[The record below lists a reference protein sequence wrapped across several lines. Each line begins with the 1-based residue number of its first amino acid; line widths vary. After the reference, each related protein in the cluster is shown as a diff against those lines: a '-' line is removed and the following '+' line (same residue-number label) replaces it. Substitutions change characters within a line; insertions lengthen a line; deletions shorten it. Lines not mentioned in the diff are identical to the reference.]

1 MSFFIGEDGLQNI
14 YMWAIPLHATVIL
27 SEMIYSHISE
37 SKLYSGKDLAT
48 NIYLALVNFSLD
60 LAMKVV
66 AMGVMFFFYS
76 YRIFTWEFTWFY
88 WVICFVVTDFA
99 YYVLHYVDHH
109 SRAFWAIHITHHNSE
124 YFNLTTG
131 FRSSV
136 LEPLYRYLYF
146 VPLAFLGFNPW
157 HIMVVYALGQVY
169 GTWVHTQTVNKMGF
183 LEHILITPSH
193 HRVHHACNIKYLDR
207 NMGMV
212 LIFWDKIFGTFEKED
227 EKVPVKYGIY
237 PKMPDDK
244 PLTIFSYEWRKIWK
258 DIKQPNIKLS
268 DKIKYIFN
276 SPGWK
281 HDGTGKTVR
290 QYQKDYFAKR
300 TNLKKIEPVNFE
312 VQNQIETI

>member
-14 YMWAIPLHATVIL
+14 YTWAIPLHATVIF

-48 NIYLALVNFSLD
+48 NIYLALGNFSLD

-244 PLTIFSYEWRKIWK
+244 PLTVFSYEWRKIWK
-258 DIKQPNIKLS
+258 DIKQPNIKLT

-300 TNLKKIEPVNFE
+300 NNLKKIEPVNCE
-312 VQNQIETI
+312 VQNQVEII

>member
-1 MSFFIGEDGLQNI
+1 MNFFIGEDGLQNV
-14 YMWAIPLHATVIL
+14 YLWAIPLHATVIL
-27 SEMIYSHISE
+27 GEMIYSHISE
-37 SKLYSGKDLAT
+37 SKLYSGKDLFQ
-48 NIYLALVNFSLD
+48 NIYLALGNFSLD
-60 LAMKVV
+60 LAMKVI

-76 YRIFTWEFTWFY
+76 FRIFNWEFTWYY
-88 WVICFVVTDFA
+88 WLICFLVTDFA
-99 YYVLHYVDHH
+99 YYILHYVDHH

-146 VPLAFLGFNPW
+146 SPLAFLGFNPW
-157 HIMVVYALGQVY
+157 HILVVYALGQVY
-169 GTWVHTQTVNKMGF
+169 GTWVHTQTVKKMGF
-183 LEHILITPSH
+183 LENILITPSH

-212 LIFWDKIFGTFEKED
+212 LVFWDKIFGTFEKED
-227 EKVPVKYGIY
+227 DLIPVKYGIY

-244 PLTIFSYEWRKIWK
+244 PLTVFSYEWRKIWK
-258 DIKQPNIKLS
+258 DIKQPNLKLT
-268 DKIKYIFN
+268 DKFNYIFN

-290 QYQKDYFAKR
+290 QYQKEYFAKKL
-300 TNLKKIEPVNFE
+300 LKEHNK
-312 VQNQIETI
+312 

>member
-14 YMWAIPLHATVIL
+14 YTWAIPLHATVIF

-48 NIYLALVNFSLD
+48 NIYLALGNFSLD

-88 WVICFVVTDFA
+88 WIICFVVTDFA

-244 PLTIFSYEWRKIWK
+244 PLTVFSYEWRKIWK
-258 DIKQPNIKLS
+258 DIKQPNIKLT

-300 TNLKKIEPVNFE
+300 NNFKKIEPVNCE
-312 VQNQIETI
+312 VQNQVEII

>member
-1 MSFFIGEDGLQNI
+1 MSFFLGEDGLQNV
-14 YMWAIPLHATVIL
+14 YTWAIPFHATVIL
-27 SEMIYSHISE
+27 GEMIYSHVSE
-37 SKLYSGKDLAT
+37 SKLYNNKDIVQ
-48 NIYLALVNFSLD
+48 NIFLALGNFSID

-66 AMGVMFFFYS
+66 TMAVMFFFYS
-76 YRIFTWEFTWFY
+76 YRIFNWEFTWYY
-88 WVICFVVTDFA
+88 WIICFVVTDLA
-99 YYVLHYVDHH
+99 YWVLHYMDHH
-109 SRAFWAIHITHHNSE
+109 SRAFWAVHITHHNSE

-146 VPLAFLGFNPW
+146 APLAFLGFNPW
-157 HIMVVYALGQVY
+157 HILVVYAVGQVY
-169 GTWVHTQTVNKMGF
+169 GTWVHTQTVKKMGF

-212 LIFWDKIFGTFEKED
+212 FVFWDKMFGTFEKED
-227 EKVPVKYGIY
+227 DLVPVKYGIY

-244 PLTIFSYEWRKIWK
+244 PLTIFAYEWRNIWK
-258 DIKQPNIKLS
+258 DIKQPDLKLT
-268 DKIKYIFN
+268 DKFNYIFN

-290 QYQKDYFAKR
+290 QYQKEYLAKK
-300 TNLKKIEPVNFE
+300 LFKEK
-312 VQNQIETI
+312 NQSI